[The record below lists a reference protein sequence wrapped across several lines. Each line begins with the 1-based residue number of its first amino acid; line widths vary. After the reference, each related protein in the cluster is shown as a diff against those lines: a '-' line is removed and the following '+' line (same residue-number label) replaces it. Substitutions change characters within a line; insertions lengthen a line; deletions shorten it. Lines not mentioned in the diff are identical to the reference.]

1 MGARKYRHFS
11 IEERCEVARRR
22 KAGESIG
29 QIAAAL
35 DRSPSSISRELKRNS
50 GSTGYKPSYAG
61 EQAHARRWRGS
72 RLLRQPELQELV
84 LELLKRGLS
93 PEAVAGRLAFEK
105 GKRVI
110 SHETIYRFIYAQI
123 ARTKNYAWRRY
134 LPRAKTKRGYRGRKG
149 GSSTVLIS
157 GRVPIAERP
166 ARFSD
171 RANPGHW
178 EADSMQFSD
187 YKTLLALHER
197 SSRLTWLH
205 PQPTKQA
212 AGVAKAIQSLLAPL
226 PQVLRQSITFDNG
239 TEFAQHQVLRQSLGI
254 QTYFCDPYKPWQ
266 KGGVENAIGRLR
278 RKLPRRTDL
287 STVSSKQL
295 QQLAALYNH
304 TPRKCL
310 GWQTPAEVFSQLL
323 HFKCEFTFPPSR
335 ERPLLLPNR
344 NSRSSPTRRSCS
356 GTRAPPGTT
365 CSPRCS
371 CARHRCRPARSLP
384 RRPTAGRR

>member
-323 HFKCEFTFPPSR
+323 HFKCEFTSPLSR
-335 ERPLLLPNR
+335 
-344 NSRSSPTRRSCS
+344 
-356 GTRAPPGTT
+356 G
-365 CSPRCS
+365 
-371 CARHRCRPARSLP
+371 
-384 RRPTAGRR
+384 

>member
-11 IEERCEVARRR
+11 IEERCEIARRR
-22 KAGESIG
+22 QTGESIR

-35 DRSPSSISRELKRNS
+35 DRSPSSVARELERNS
-50 GSTGYKPSYAG
+50 GSTDYKPTYAG

-84 LELLKRGLS
+84 LKLLKRGLS

-105 GKRVI
+105 GKQVI

-134 LPRAKTKRGYRGRKG
+134 LPRGKAKRGYRGRKG
-149 GSSTVLIS
+149 GSSARHIL

-166 ARFSD
+166 AHFSD
-171 RANPGHW
+171 RSNAGHW

-187 YKTLLALHER
+187 YRTLLALHER
-197 SSRLTWLH
+197 SSRLIWLER
-205 PQPTKQA
+205 QPTKQA
-212 AGVAKAIQSLLAPL
+212 AAVAKAIHALLAPL
-226 PQVLRQSITFDNG
+226 PQSLRQSITFDNG
-239 TEFAQHQVLRQSLGI
+239 TEFAEHHVLRGSLDI
-254 QTYFCDPYKPWQ
+254 KTFFCDPYKPWQ

-278 RKLPRRTDL
+278 RRLPRKTDL
-287 STVSSKQL
+287 ATVSSKQL

-310 GWQTPAEVFSQLL
+310 GWQTPAEVFAKLL
-323 HFKCEFTFPPSR
+323 HFKRESTSPPSR
-335 ERPLLLPNR
+335 GRLLKTFP
-344 NSRSSPTRRSCS
+344 SC
-356 GTRAPPGTT
+356 
-365 CSPRCS
+365 
-371 CARHRCRPARSLP
+371 
-384 RRPTAGRR
+384 GRRWRRAVPGR